1 MASRPGEERHDTG
14 ECDLIRRS
22 AQCAHWLVPAAAGR
36 GHSDGIPLSRSE
48 QPAAPVPAGSASPS
62 RSSEDPSF
70 TCGRRAGPRDR
81 RGNGGGPEGRAQR
94 RSAVP
99 VASETGAT
107 ARSCASR
114 EFHPPTRPLWAPAG
128 HGSGSPQ
135 GGEPRARSR
144 TVALHARLPRR
155 ADPPGWRGSRHLQ
168 RRGRRRQ
175 PDLVPDPARA
185 RLPGAH
191 GQHHQHD
198 RDLAGLRRLRGR
210 LPQRDR
216 RPDPAP
222 GPPHPLRPRRRDRRA
237 PCSC

>member
-81 RGNGGGPEGRAQR
+81 RGNGGGPEGRARR

-155 ADPPGWRGSRHLQ
+155 ADPPGWRGCRHLQ

-175 PDLVPDPARA
+175 PDLVPDPARRSATRRSPPTSPTRSGSGRATSPPPPASAA
-185 RLPGAH
+185 RSATRPGAWSASPPSPSP
-191 GQHHQHD
+191 
-198 RDLAGLRRLRGR
+198 AGS
-210 LPQRDR
+210 P
-216 RPDPAP
+216 
-222 GPPHPLRPRRRDRRA
+222 A